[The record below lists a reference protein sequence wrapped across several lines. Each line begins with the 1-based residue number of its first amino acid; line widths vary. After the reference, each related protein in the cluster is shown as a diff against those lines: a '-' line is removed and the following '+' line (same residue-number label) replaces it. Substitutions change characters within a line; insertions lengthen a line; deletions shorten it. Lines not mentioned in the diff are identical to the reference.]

1 MYLRCV
7 AEFIT
12 IKQML
17 KEYEERNSSGGTGP
31 SYMQLNSR
39 KDAQNTKASF
49 TVIEEDSSPI
59 HCNNDN
65 DSF

>member
-1 MYLRCV
+1 
-7 AEFIT
+7 
-12 IKQML
+12 ML

-39 KDAQNTKASF
+39 KDAQNIKASF

-59 HCNNDN
+59 HCNNEN